1 MLTNREKQILNT
13 LLDEDNYVTSASL
26 AKRFDVSKQTILNDI
41 SDIQEELGKNTIIS
55 KKGAGYL
62 IANVPEV
69 KSQLMQA
76 CAAPDNDICQLSEE
90 QACVLYDL
98 LEENGRYISAERLG
112 MRRNISSS
120 NVRTIIIKL
129 NDYLKQFNVQITSKK
144 RVGYS
149 IKGDERSLRKVY
161 AVIFYDSSFSSRNRK
176 NAIYDEVLHFTRIEP
191 SLINKEIKKYESI
204 CNVEMSENAYC
215 LTSIHIS
222 IALKRITDGQEITD
236 ERIIT
241 PLPVKAKNAAET
253 ICDDFEK
260 NLQIRINPCE
270 RYLMCLYLSSAQLS
284 ACTFNDYSEKGK
296 EEIEVKIAHEIIR
309 IVKSVKE
316 IEFDETHAINDLLIH
331 IHPLLQRAEN
341 GIFVANPMLSE
352 VKKKYPEAFGIAY
365 MSNRIFKEY
374 ANVILN
380 EDELSYLAVH
390 IELIIET
397 NEENAKVI
405 LVCENGIGVSKLLQM
420 KIAREIPSISVID
433 VVSSANLDKAIKQ
446 HPCDFVISTTPV
458 NTNSLVVNISPLLN
472 DADIQTIENYAKHPE
487 LRLMDPVFI
496 FLPHSV
502 EKSQK
507 EIIHSV
513 SERLKKQKLV
523 SDRYEQAI
531 WDRENEVSTFVGN
544 NTAIPHAKFD
554 TVNKSSIVIVTTENM
569 VRWGSNDVNLIMFL
583 SFTKNDAKL
592 ITKRLQN
599 VYYMLYNQSFHS
611 KIVNA
616 ITPEEMHTY
625 FCEVYHH
632 EYFRNH

>member
-1 MLTNREKQILNT
+1 
-13 LLDEDNYVTSASL
+13 
-26 AKRFDVSKQTILNDI
+26 
-41 SDIQEELGKNTIIS
+41 
-55 KKGAGYL
+55 
-62 IANVPEV
+62 
-69 KSQLMQA
+69 
-76 CAAPDNDICQLSEE
+76 
-90 QACVLYDL
+90 
-98 LEENGRYISAERLG
+98 
-112 MRRNISSS
+112 
-120 NVRTIIIKL
+120 
-129 NDYLKQFNVQITSKK
+129 
-144 RVGYS
+144 
-149 IKGDERSLRKVY
+149 
-161 AVIFYDSSFSSRNRK
+161 
-176 NAIYDEVLHFTRIEP
+176 
-191 SLINKEIKKYESI
+191 
-204 CNVEMSENAYC
+204 
-215 LTSIHIS
+215 
-222 IALKRITDGQEITD
+222 
-236 ERIIT
+236 
-241 PLPVKAKNAAET
+241 
-253 ICDDFEK
+253 
-260 NLQIRINPCE
+260 
-270 RYLMCLYLSSAQLS
+270 MCLYLSSAQLS

>member
-1 MLTNREKQILNT
+1 
-13 LLDEDNYVTSASL
+13 
-26 AKRFDVSKQTILNDI
+26 
-41 SDIQEELGKNTIIS
+41 
-55 KKGAGYL
+55 
-62 IANVPEV
+62 
-69 KSQLMQA
+69 
-76 CAAPDNDICQLSEE
+76 
-90 QACVLYDL
+90 
-98 LEENGRYISAERLG
+98 
-112 MRRNISSS
+112 
-120 NVRTIIIKL
+120 
-129 NDYLKQFNVQITSKK
+129 
-144 RVGYS
+144 
-149 IKGDERSLRKVY
+149 
-161 AVIFYDSSFSSRNRK
+161 
-176 NAIYDEVLHFTRIEP
+176 
-191 SLINKEIKKYESI
+191 
-204 CNVEMSENAYC
+204 
-215 LTSIHIS
+215 
-222 IALKRITDGQEITD
+222 
-236 ERIIT
+236 
-241 PLPVKAKNAAET
+241 
-253 ICDDFEK
+253 
-260 NLQIRINPCE
+260 
-270 RYLMCLYLSSAQLS
+270 
-284 ACTFNDYSEKGK
+284 
-296 EEIEVKIAHEIIR
+296 
-309 IVKSVKE
+309 
-316 IEFDETHAINDLLIH
+316 
-331 IHPLLQRAEN
+331 
-341 GIFVANPMLSE
+341 
-352 VKKKYPEAFGIAY
+352 
-365 MSNRIFKEY
+365 
-374 ANVILN
+374 
-380 EDELSYLAVH
+380 
-390 IELIIET
+390 
-397 NEENAKVI
+397 
-405 LVCENGIGVSKLLQM
+405 M